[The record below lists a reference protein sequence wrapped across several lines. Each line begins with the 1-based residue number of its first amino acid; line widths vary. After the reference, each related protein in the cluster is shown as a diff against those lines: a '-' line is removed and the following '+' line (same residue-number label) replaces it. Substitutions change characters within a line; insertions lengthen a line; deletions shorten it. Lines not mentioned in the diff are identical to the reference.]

1 MTASSNSPS
10 LDALLV
16 PLPADSAAR
25 PAALPETWESRL
37 IRRAQ
42 TGDQAAFRSLVETHQ
57 DMIHRV
63 CLQWLSCEEDA
74 GEACQDTF
82 LKAWQALPAWQP
94 RSRLGTWLYQI
105 ALNQC
110 RDRAKSRAYRQRAAT
125 TRFDH
130 LPATPAC
137 PSVSPD
143 LAAVHADDMVRLRRG
158 LAALPAPAREVLIL
172 CAMEGLSYQEAS
184 VILKCSTRA
193 IEGRL
198 YRARQQLLDWWHQP
212 QGAGRVES

>member
-16 PLPADSAAR
+16 PLPAESAAC
-25 PAALPETWESRL
+25 PVALPETKESRL

-42 TGDQAAFRSLVETHQ
+42 AGDHAAFRLLVEVHQ
-57 DMIHRV
+57 EMIHRV
-63 CLQWLSCEEDA
+63 CLQWLSCAEDA

-82 LKAWQALPAWQP
+82 FKAWQALPAWQP

-110 RDRAKSRAYRQRAAT
+110 RDRAKSRAFRQRAAT
-125 TRFDH
+125 THIDH
-130 LPATPAC
+130 LPASSAC
-137 PSVSPD
+137 PSASPD

-184 VILKCSTRA
+184 VILKCSSRA

-198 YRARQQLLDWWHQP
+198 YRARHLLLDWWHQP
-212 QGAGRVES
+212 SRA